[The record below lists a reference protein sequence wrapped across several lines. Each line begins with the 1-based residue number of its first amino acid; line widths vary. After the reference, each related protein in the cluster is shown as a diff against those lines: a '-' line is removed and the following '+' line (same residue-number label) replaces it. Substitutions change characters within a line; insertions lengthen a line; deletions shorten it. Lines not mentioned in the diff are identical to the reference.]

1 MTKFEELME
10 NQKFVESLENTESFD
25 DVKAAFES
33 NGVDLTEELDLN
45 NIEEEELSEID
56 LDDVAGGVSTA
67 DLKRILKRSISIVSS
82 GKVNPFK
89 TAWKYGKSCG
99 ILLKAYYDVQRYN
112 NATRTYS
119 EKQIMDAARYI
130 GCA

>member
-10 NQKFVESLENTESFD
+10 NKEFVDNLENTESFD
-25 DVKAAFES
+25 DVKATFE
-33 NGVDLTEELDLN
+33 NEGVDIVDELDLN

-56 LDDVAGGVSTA
+56 LNDVSGGVSAA

-82 GKVNPFK
+82 GKKNPFK

-119 EKQIMDAARYI
+119 EKEIMDAARYI

>member
-45 NIEEEELSEID
+45 NIEEEELSETD
-56 LDDVAGGVSTA
+56 LDDVAGGMSAA
-67 DLKRILKRSISIVSS
+67 DWKRILKRAVSIVSS
-82 GKVNPFK
+82 GKVKPFS

-112 NATRTYS
+112 NATKTYS
-119 EKQIMDAARYI
+119 EKQIMDAAKYI